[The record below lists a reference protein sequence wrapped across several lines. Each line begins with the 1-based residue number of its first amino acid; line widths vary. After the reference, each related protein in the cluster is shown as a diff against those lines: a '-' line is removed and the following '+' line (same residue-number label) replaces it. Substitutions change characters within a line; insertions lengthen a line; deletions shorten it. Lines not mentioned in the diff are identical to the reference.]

1 MKKEYTL
8 TEVSK
13 LLQVPQHRLIYLCE
27 AKVIIPDKSDAK
39 GRGSSRRFS
48 ERNLLEFWVALTLS
62 EFHVPAY
69 YSTKILTTLR
79 SFAKEVGKLVPTFQF
94 PSSLTDANLPQ
105 INLLITNGTR
115 LFFVLNL
122 PNARPIVLGGVD
134 LNKQTQKMQLVNI
147 EIAFERKRKSNQF
160 GTIDTSNIWQQRFLH
175 TQSNPNSKR
184 STNNAAQFTNLN
196 FTTND
201 TFKFLRHT
209 TPHFQED
216 NPVSTLHKHVNI
228 RRIILELVDFEL
240 DIQPK

>member
-147 EIAFERKRKSNQF
+147 EIAFEGNENRINLEQLIHQISGSNAF
-160 GTIDTSNIWQQRFLH
+160 FTLNL
-175 TQSNPNSKR
+175 TQTARDLQTMLLNSQ
-184 STNNAAQFTNLN
+184 T
-196 FTTND
+196 
-201 TFKFLRHT
+201 
-209 TPHFQED
+209 
-216 NPVSTLHKHVNI
+216 
-228 RRIILELVDFEL
+228 
-240 DIQPK
+240 